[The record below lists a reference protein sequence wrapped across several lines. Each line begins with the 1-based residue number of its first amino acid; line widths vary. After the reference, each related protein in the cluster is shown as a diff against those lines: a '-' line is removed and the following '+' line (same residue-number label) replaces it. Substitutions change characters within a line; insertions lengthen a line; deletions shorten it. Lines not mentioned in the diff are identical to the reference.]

1 MYLTYWVCYLQL
13 AWQSHAFWAISLE
26 ESSQEKSGLWIQG
39 THGSKVSYV
48 NSYAPQKDDGFCSNA
63 FSFKLGWN
71 YWLYVS
77 HLSFVCRSGT
87 NTWIKIPETRTT
99 SIGLFTFHKFLQF
112 ISMLLFPFEI
122 SVDTM
127 NQNIFSLW
135 KVWWSSKCC
144 MIAFSN
150 WWYCSICY
158 LDSYCCV
165 LEFYFILRWQKRRTI
180 HVHRFSVFSTRGRG
194 KVCVHIV
201 LFRLH
206 LWNYSGYVVIWY
218 SKQLLWFTKYFRKT
232 LSVWICILPSVVL
245 LIASQILV
253 DVWTC
258 DLKSISWF
266 QIPNSSKSRIFGFPI
281 WKSLCKP
288 WLISLYLVK

>member
-1 MYLTYWVCYLQL
+1 MVLL
-13 AWQSHAFWAISLE
+13 H
-26 ESSQEKSGLWIQG
+26 
-39 THGSKVSYV
+39 
-48 NSYAPQKDDGFCSNA
+48 
-63 FSFKLGWN
+63 
-71 YWLYVS
+71 
-77 HLSFVCRSGT
+77 
-87 NTWIKIPETRTT
+87 
-99 SIGLFTFHKFLQF
+99 
-112 ISMLLFPFEI
+112 LLFRLILLCPW
-122 SVDTM
+122 VLLYLKMTKKANDTCPPI
-127 NQNIFSLW
+127 Q
-135 KVWWSSKCC
+135 
-144 MIAFSN
+144 
-150 WWYCSICY
+150 
-158 LDSYCCV
+158 CV
-165 LEFYFILRWQKRRTI
+165 L
-180 HVHRFSVFSTRGRG
+180 GRG

-206 LWNYSGYVVIWY
+206 LWNYRGYVVIWY

-258 DLKSISWF
+258 DLKSTSWF